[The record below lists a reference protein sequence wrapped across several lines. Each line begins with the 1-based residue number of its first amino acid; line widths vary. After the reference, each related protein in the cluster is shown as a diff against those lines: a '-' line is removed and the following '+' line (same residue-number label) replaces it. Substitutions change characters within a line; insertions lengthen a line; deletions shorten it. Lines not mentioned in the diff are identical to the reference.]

1 MSLTRLEI
9 IEEAK
14 RIASIYD
21 YKPSLLYHW
30 IETFGKEHT
39 EHLTRN
45 LRKPLETLWVQ
56 VNTSRVDIDSVRDML
71 DEMDFK
77 VKNHRYFEDFLEV
90 EVELRELK
98 DDGIRYPRIIVEREA
113 IPSAALGKDIL
124 TADIISYDKFETG
137 DTLRIVYKG
146 DRLLALGKAEISSE
160 HIPTAPQRVI
170 AKNTSSL
177 AYAPPLT
184 EFEFYRRG
192 YFNILTPAQAIG
204 IKSMY
209 HSTKDNILVMSTDN
223 GEAASYLSELT
234 HQKVPITVIA
244 QNKEHS
250 KALQKTFA
258 RTKSKSV
265 RLLIDTFPRF
275 VRINHLVKFTSA
287 YLELQNSRS
296 SVIPSFRS
304 NLSFSLLEKMVKKQ
318 IKITSN
324 LFRCL
329 YDQASITYVTHS
341 VDNFENEKIFENLV
355 SKSYYKS
362 QSFPREIREY
372 QNKGDFSTRYIK
384 PAEEDLIAL
393 ERKTSTIFLDPLK
406 IKNTGGFIAKFKF
419 DPKKIE
425 N

>member
-14 RIASIYD
+14 RLASLYD
-21 YKPSLLYHW
+21 YTPSLLYHW
-30 IETFGKEHT
+30 IESFGKADT
-39 EHLTRN
+39 EYLLRN

-56 VNTSRVDIDSVRDML
+56 VNTSRVDIDSVRDKL
-71 DEMDFK
+71 DELDFK
-77 VKNHRYFEDFLEV
+77 VKKHRYFEDFLEV

-98 DDGIRYPRIIVEREA
+98 DDGIRYPRIIVDREA
-113 IPSAALGKDIL
+113 IPNAALGKDIR
-124 TADIISYDKFETG
+124 TADIVNFDKFEAG

-146 DRLLALGKAEISSE
+146 ERLLALGKAEVSSE
-160 HIPTAPQRVI
+160 LIPTAPQRVI

-177 AYAPPLT
+177 AYSPPLT
-184 EFEFYRRG
+184 ELEFYRRG
-192 YFNILTPAQAIG
+192 YFNILTPVQAIG

-234 HQKVPITVIA
+234 HHKVPITVIA

-250 KALQKTFA
+250 RALQKTFA

-265 RLLIDTFPRF
+265 RILVDTFPQF
-275 VRINHLVKFTSA
+275 VRVNQEIKFTSA

-304 NLSFSLLEKMVKKQ
+304 NLSFYLLEKMVKKQ
-318 IKITSN
+318 IRIISN

-329 YDQASITYVTHS
+329 YNQASVTYVTHS

-355 SKSYYKS
+355 SKSYFKS
-362 QSFPREIREY
+362 QGFPQEIREY
-372 QNKGDFSTRYIK
+372 QKKGDFTTRYIK
-384 PAEEDLIAL
+384 PAEEDLISL

-419 DPKKIE
+419 TPKK
-425 N
+425 

>member
-30 IETFGKEHT
+30 IETFGKEYT
-39 EHLTRN
+39 ENLLRN

-56 VNTSRVDIDSVRDML
+56 VNTTRVDIDTVRDKL

-77 VKNHRYFEDFLEV
+77 VKKHRYFEDFLEV
-90 EVELRELK
+90 EVEQRELK
-98 DDGIRYPRIIVEREA
+98 DDGIRYPRIIVDREA

-124 TADIISYDKFETG
+124 TADIINYDKFETG

-146 DRLLALGKAEISSE
+146 EKLLALGKAEISSE
-160 HIPTAPQRVI
+160 LIPTAPQRVI

-177 AYAPPLT
+177 AYAPPLA
-184 EFEFYRRG
+184 ELEFYRRG
-192 YFNILTPAQAIG
+192 FFNILTPVQAIG

-209 HSTKDNILVMSTDN
+209 HSIKDNILVMSTDN

-234 HQKVPITVIA
+234 HHKVPITVIA

-250 KALQKTFA
+250 RVLQRTFA

-265 RLLIDTFPRF
+265 RLLVDTFPQF
-275 VRINHLVKFTSA
+275 VRINQEIKFTSV

-304 NLSFSLLEKMVKKQ
+304 NLSISLLEKMVKKQ
-318 IKITSN
+318 IRITSN

-329 YDQASITYVTHS
+329 YNQASITYVTHS
-341 VDNFENEKIFENLV
+341 IDNFENEKIFENLV

-362 QSFPREIREY
+362 QSFPQEIREY
-372 QNKGDFSTRYIK
+372 QNKGDFSARYIK
-384 PAEEDLIAL
+384 PVEEDKIAL

-419 DPKKIE
+419 TPKKIE